1 MLQWNTYTP
10 THTHGQHW
18 MGLAGYFLKNK
29 TKDIKLVGRKLRRTW
44 GWGREIDRNVMKICY
59 IHIRNSQRIKIIVK
73 KKRILSFMITSLKM
87 EDTKLS

>member
-1 MLQWNTYTP
+1 MEYLHP
-10 THTHGQHW
+10 HTHGQYW

-29 TKDIKLVGRKLRRTW
+29 TKDIKLVVVRNLGVEK
-44 GWGREIDRNVMKICY
+44 EIDRNVMKICY
-59 IHIRNSQRIKIIVK
+59 IHIRNSQRIKIIAK